1 MGLVTVSALNRN
13 QNISLQI
20 NVVSKDNSDDNDA
33 DDDYFDDS
41 DDFDDSE
48 FDDSVDRME

>member
-13 QNISLQI
+13 QNISLQN

-33 DDDYFDDS
+33 DDDDFY
-41 DDFDDSE
+41 DFDDSE